1 MFTEGVVLWLSTG
14 NNMNETSFLLHD
26 FCELYHIC
34 SFVHQCWAYFLQDDN
49 HVKYVVIFKE
59 AMILNNQ
66 S

>member
-1 MFTEGVVLWLSTG
+1 
-14 NNMNETSFLLHD
+14 MNETSFLLHD
-26 FCELYHIC
+26 FCELYHMC
-34 SFVHQCWAYFLQDDN
+34 SFVHQYWAYFLQDDN